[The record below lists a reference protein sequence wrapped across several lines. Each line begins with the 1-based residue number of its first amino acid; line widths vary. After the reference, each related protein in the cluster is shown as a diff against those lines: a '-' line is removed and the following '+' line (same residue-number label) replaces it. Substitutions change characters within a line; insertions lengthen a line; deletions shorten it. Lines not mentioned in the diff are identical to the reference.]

1 MLGGLD
7 PLQEF
12 ILIYIPQ
19 KVIFLFTSELLSERI
34 KLLEESATKEMIEKE
49 SQELSTAVKI
59 QHQNLVPS
67 SPKTPSKF
75 KQKPTK
81 VRCLQ
86 ETELFLEVLKR

>member
-1 MLGGLD
+1 
-7 PLQEF
+7 
-12 ILIYIPQ
+12 
-19 KVIFLFTSELLSERI
+19 
-34 KLLEESATKEMIEKE
+34 MIEKE
-49 SQELSTAVKI
+49 SQELSTAVKT